1 MNGHPPLLGERA
13 LKRKFNGR
21 ERRESRIQT
30 IYLNPHSHIPILIPK
45 ASSTGKAR
53 GKAVVWCFCK
63 YAGWVSPTH
72 PSLLLLLCA
81 LEGWSLGT
89 FAFPLEDTCR
99 RVKKRKRLKY
109 YSPPLSC
116 DHGEACLSIEGHSSY
131 GVAFPVA
138 SFSGMQEPCPLLA
151 SACLGVVEVPCCCWA
166 TLRGTAQTFVEL
178 GTLNPAYIFI
188 NSLLNFP
195 QLSQFACTNHFLQD
209 LDWKICT
216 TKHSPRLV

>member
-81 LEGWSLGT
+81 LEG
-89 FAFPLEDTCR
+89 
-99 RVKKRKRLKY
+99 
-109 YSPPLSC
+109 
-116 DHGEACLSIEGHSSY
+116 
-131 GVAFPVA
+131 
-138 SFSGMQEPCPLLA
+138 
-151 SACLGVVEVPCCCWA
+151 
-166 TLRGTAQTFVEL
+166 
-178 GTLNPAYIFI
+178 
-188 NSLLNFP
+188 
-195 QLSQFACTNHFLQD
+195 
-209 LDWKICT
+209 
-216 TKHSPRLV
+216 